1 MQMAKAY
8 LKYRLKAQKRHGVHS
23 PFVYDLSEEVI
34 HQKGA
39 INNDSIESLRKELA
53 LDTSRI
59 KIEDHGAGSRVNQN
73 AERTVAELAKV
84 SASPKKMARLLQRLT
99 SYLQLE
105 NILELGTNLGLTTA
119 YLASVT
125 NSNVWSLEGDPTL
138 ASLAVK
144 NLQKIG
150 LEAEIV
156 VGRFEDTLDLT
167 LSQIKRVDLAYMDGN
182 HQKEPTLDYFGKILP
197 FTTAQSVIAIGD
209 IHWSQGMESA
219 WNAIKSHEAVT
230 LSIDLFDIGLVF
242 FRTDRAEKEH
252 FTIRL

>member
-1 MQMAKAY
+1 MAKAY

-34 HQKGA
+34 HKRGA
-39 INNDSIESLRKELA
+39 ANTDAIEALRKELA
-53 LDTSRI
+53 LDSSRI
-59 KIEDHGAGSRVNQN
+59 KIEDYGAGSRVNEN
-73 AERTVAELAKV
+73 NERTIAEIAKV
-84 SASPKKMARLLQRLT
+84 SASPKKMAQLLQRLV
-99 SYLQLE
+99 SYLGLE
-105 NILELGTNLGLTTA
+105 NVLELGTNLGLTTA
-119 YLASVT
+119 YLASLQQT
-125 NSNVWSLEGDPTL
+125 KIWSLEGDPTL

-144 NLQKIG
+144 NLQKID

-167 LSQIKRVDLAYMDGN
+167 LSQMERVDLAYLDGN
-182 HQKEPTLDYFGKILP
+182 HQKKPTLSYFEQILP
-197 FTTAQSVIAIGD
+197 FTSENSVVAVGD
-209 IHWSQGMESA
+209 IHWSQGMEEA
-219 WNAIKSHEAVT
+219 WEEIKRHGAVT